1 MEEQKKDLCDSLKNF
16 DLNSLAMKDHY
27 IDFYFQ
33 RIWRPAYII
42 GSKDSNQFDIIFE
55 YTKEQTKTLEN
66 ITTNNLSF
74 FGANEY
80 SPKFSDRYVFLNEYF
95 NKLTPEEILNSINI
109 KLKKFNIPVNKISNR
124 KIQNNNINPPKL
136 TLQDKNGKPID
147 LTGFY
152 LYQFL
157 CGYIV
162 DSLVYISLDFAKI
175 VSSNR
180 QLILTLLD
188 IIIYVGETLKTN
200 IKKIREVTYNRKL
213 ILVSTLHSTIIS
225 FKPLIENFLFFYNY
239 TLNQHSDIDTKIKKI
254 SNLIYQIIISCI
266 DSNDIPYFL
275 LKYLIQIVSCNEV
288 NQYIDNFSRR
298 DVYKTFH
305 SHIGNLSENELK
317 NIRELRWIKNLCT
330 NIVNSI
336 FRKNMDT
343 LTNDSYYSF
352 LVCCLKSKSLEK
364 KMNALNEISDII
376 NDLPNSEKI
385 NKSFYDFIDKNK
397 IIDIFFEESIH
408 DEVIKR
414 SANLFKYFAFYD
426 KLPDD
431 VIEKLIKRQDNE
443 LFKKLLCEICS
454 DLPKKKK
461 DVLFNRLT
469 ENIKFENNNDNI
481 DYVTKLS
488 EACFELYPTIE
499 PNKNYYG
506 LELLFNYIINDFNDK
521 LKYNENNVDLAIES
535 FDHII
540 RKNTHLSTEDCFVF
554 IDRLFDNIKSNKKH
568 NSVIQSLK
576 LLRKLFNRVAKHR
589 DIIEYST
596 KIDQKY
602 EILSL
607 IIDDLVRYIDLLPKN
622 DSPIDKETIFEGIY
636 PHYINID
643 QRLQLIFYFF
653 HKEMNNYGI
662 TIQGKKHIEKIYQI
676 LKPEKLHNELIKF
689 YEILTLNLPY
699 IDNSAL
705 LDFYKDIL
713 QNNSEFD
720 VCKFSDNETI
730 NLVIDIFKNVN
741 QNSKIFLF
749 DGRNYR
755 VAGENIEGFDM
766 IFDVLTKNQ
775 NINVQKKV
783 ANLLSETCL
792 YLKDY
797 QSDFVVNYWKMF
809 FDKINQILD
818 YINKSHDTV
827 ALNGIIKLINLIYS
841 FNQNGPIP
849 DKKDVHVTEEPN
861 EFYHFMNTKSKKE
874 YRLKAN
880 PNDNLI
886 ELRWKLGYYYD
897 IPVNSVCFTDTNNNS
912 YNLNDDFK
920 KFFDLFPPKKFCI
933 EARPYIYV
941 KVSETPGLCYKFKE
955 NPKTLIEENEK
966 LFNLLIDNLYVDN
979 NGKLVDDETRQII
992 WNIISKLP
1000 KNFYFENKVK
1010 KYGKEQPI
1018 NETELKEIF
1027 NIKEIYILTYSLQ
1040 CINLYILNTNQEASN
1055 KTDFLNNFIKI
1066 QHGDKLIYDI
1076 LLNIIID
1083 PKNCTPIQ
1091 IEFLNV
1097 LIDLLNTI
1105 EIFQEKIVTNQTQNG
1120 AETTTTTNGSET
1132 SNVNNI
1138 IDEISINTLLK
1149 KLFEIISNLLEL
1161 NYGKYKSN
1169 VMYFHEN
1176 NDENVIADNDINTI
1190 ISKLIENILS
1200 FVEYITKNRTSC
1212 LEFLFNNSELF
1223 KKVFIYDYIACE
1235 TDESRNIINKYLT
1248 KKLHEKNNHI
1258 KNYLQI
1264 NLSVELFNNL
1274 VNNDIAGKYFHAL
1287 SEIMTEY
1294 FENNNETFESQY
1306 IDQAKKIIN
1315 LILEYLKTES
1325 DKKKKEENN
1334 YDKNQENLI
1343 SGIISLLTNILKINS
1358 KELVEYI
1365 LNKINILELFL
1376 NKCILRKCTEKPLET
1391 KYAVCKT
1398 YQSQEAVFNLIIYLL
1413 KNNEMKNG
1421 QDLLL
1426 MIIDEL
1432 NKYHSLGFW
1441 KTNSTKDW
1449 DLDFR
1454 DIPKGKYIGLKNMT
1468 STCYLNSIIQQLF
1481 MIPILRE
1488 TILNINNKSKNNV
1501 LYQLQLLFS
1510 ALKIYEFA
1518 YYDPKTFVM
1527 ANGLSFYEQ
1536 MDADEFYGTLIDKI
1550 EKDIKNLYSSETD
1563 NKPSELSEKDKN
1575 YKYKNIFS
1583 FFFGIKVV
1591 DELKFVDCGHKRYN
1605 EFCYNSIQLEVNGFS
1620 NIYDSLKNYCKT
1632 EVMVGE
1638 NKINCEECNEKR
1650 KCHKHLTFKNLPNI
1664 LVIALKRFEFDYNTM
1679 LKYKLNNYFEFPFE
1693 LNMKAFLMDDNSETN
1708 TEYELLGIT
1717 IHYGVSDFGHYYDLI
1732 KGKDNKW
1739 YKFND
1744 ISVTEFKEE
1753 DIPHEAFGENNIN
1766 EEDELCKEKES
1777 EKNNAYILI
1786 YKKKDFNVESVEQLS
1801 INSNIKNDLA
1811 LPPYDKFS
1819 HINNDIIDEINIK
1832 LYKAW
1837 TIKNIISYSYQ
1848 NFVQNLLLMDLARNI
1863 DKKIEPSHQI
1873 LFKYLKKEGYLSK
1886 EEDNGAFEKPITG
1899 DNKIF
1904 EFGLKYYFSVLLRI
1918 SRKMNEKNIS
1928 NKFFLFNEI
1937 IKAYIESD
1945 INKAKYILEEFAN
1958 TEALNEYLVYC
1969 SNTDSIKDSLSIII
1983 DSFQVIIEN
1992 NYNDDKTILYEFIN
2006 TLVLFIAENTK
2017 KINLD
2022 AVNYLFNQLI
2032 NSGKKFISY
2041 LKKKNLDKWVMSF
2054 YRRSDDDNEKQYTTI
2069 KEIINERTFPKLH
2082 SNHHILCE
2090 KQKLPGDS
2098 EDKIEVNET
2107 YDYFDRNLMQKIKNY
2122 TSNYSFIND
2131 LNRQFN

>member
-1 MEEQKKDLCDSLKNF
+1 MEEQKKDLCEVLKNF
-16 DLNSLAMKDHY
+16 DLNSLAIKELY

-33 RIWRPAYII
+33 RNWRPAYII
-42 GSKDSNQFDIIFE
+42 NSKDSNQFDLTFI
-55 YTKEQTKTLEN
+55 YTKEQIKTIEN

-74 FGANEY
+74 FGSYEY
-80 SPKFSDRYVFLNEYF
+80 NQKFYNRSDFLNEYF
-95 NKLTPEEILNSINI
+95 HKLTPEEILNSINI
-109 KLKKFNIPVNKISNR
+109 KLKNFNIPVNKISNR
-124 KIQNNNINPPKL
+124 KIQNNNINQPKF
-136 TLQDKNGKPID
+136 TLQDKNGKSID
-147 LTGFY
+147 FTGFY

-157 CGYIV
+157 SGYLV
-162 DSLVYISLDFAKI
+162 DSFIYLTNDFGKI
-175 VSSNR
+175 INSTP
-180 QLILTLLD
+180 QLCLTLLD
-188 IIIYVGETLKTN
+188 IFIYVGETLKTN
-200 IKKIREVTYNRKL
+200 IKKIKEVTFNRKL
-213 ILVSTLHSTIIS
+213 ILISPLHSTIIS
-225 FKPLIENFLFFYNY
+225 FKSLLEPFLFFYNY
-239 TLNQHSDIDTKIKKI
+239 NFNQHLELATRIKKI
-254 SNLIYQIIISCI
+254 SNIIYQIIISCI
-266 DSNDIPYFL
+266 ESNDIPYFL
-275 LKYLIQIVSCNEV
+275 LKYIIQIVSCPEV
-288 NQYIDNFSRR
+288 HQYIDNFNKR
-298 DVYKTFH
+298 DVYRTFH
-305 SHIGNLSENELK
+305 NHIGNLSENELK
-317 NIRELRWIKNLCT
+317 NIRELHLIKNTCAT
-330 NIVNSI
+330 IVYSI
-336 FRKNMDT
+336 FRKNLDT
-343 LTNDSYYSF
+343 LVNDSYYSF

-376 NDLPNSEKI
+376 NELPNSEKI

-397 IIDIFFEESIH
+397 ILDIFFDENIH

-414 SANLFKYFAFYD
+414 SINLFKYLAYYD
-426 KLPDD
+426 KLSDD
-431 VIEKLIKRQDNE
+431 VIEKLIKKQDKE

-454 DLPKKKK
+454 DLPKNKK
-461 DVLFNRLT
+461 DILFKRLT

-488 EACFELYPTIE
+488 EACFELYTTIE
-499 PNKNYYG
+499 QNKNYYG
-506 LELLFNYIINDFNDK
+506 LELLFNYIIKDFNDK
-521 LKYNENNVDLAIES
+521 LKYNENNVDQAIES

-540 RKNTHLSTEDCFVF
+540 RRNTHLSTEDCFVF
-554 IDRLFDNIKSNKKH
+554 IDKLFDNIKSNTKH

-576 LLRKLFNRVAKHR
+576 LLRKLFNRVGKHK
-589 DIIEYST
+589 DIIEFS
-596 KIDQKY
+596 KNLDKKY
-602 EILSL
+602 GILSL
-607 IIDDLVRYIDLLPKN
+607 MIDDLVRYIDLLPKN
-622 DSPIDKETIFEGIY
+622 NNPIDKDTIFEGIY
-636 PHYINID
+636 PHNITID

-653 HKEMNNYGI
+653 HKEMKNYGI
-662 TIQGKKHIEKIYQI
+662 TIQGKKHIEKIYQL

-689 YEILTLNLPY
+689 YEILTNNLPY
-699 IDNSAL
+699 IENSVL

-720 VCKFSDNETI
+720 VSKFSDNESI
-730 NLVIDIFKNVN
+730 NLVIDIFRRVN
-741 QNSKIFLF
+741 INSKIFLH
-749 DGRNYR
+749 DGRNFR
-755 VAGENIEGFDM
+755 VAGEKIEGFDM
-766 IFDVLTKNQ
+766 IFDILTKNP

-797 QSDFVVNYWKMF
+797 QSDFIINYWKIF
-809 FDKINQILD
+809 FDKINQQLD
-818 YINKSHDTV
+818 YINKSHDTI

-849 DKKDVHVTEEPN
+849 DKKDVHATEEPT
-861 EFYHFMNTKSKKE
+861 EFYHFFNTKSKKE

-897 IPVNSVCFTDTNNNS
+897 IPVNNVCFIDTNNKC
-912 YNLNDDFK
+912 YNINDDFK
-920 KFFDLFPPKKFCI
+920 KFFDLFPPEKFCI

-941 KVSETPGLCYKFKE
+941 KVSETPGLIYKFKE

-966 LFNLLIDNLYVDN
+966 LFNLLIDNLYVDK
-979 NGKLVDDETRQII
+979 NGNLVDDETKQII

-1010 KYGKEQPI
+1010 KYGKDQPI
-1018 NETELKEIF
+1018 NEKELKEIF

-1040 CINLYILNTNQEASN
+1040 CINFYILNTNQTANN
-1055 KTDFLNNFIKI
+1055 KTEFLNNFIKI

-1076 LLNIIID
+1076 LLNINID

-1091 IEFLNV
+1091 IECLNV
-1097 LIDLLNTI
+1097 FIDLLNTI
-1105 EIFQEKIVTNQTQNG
+1105 EISKEKIDMNQTQNG
-1120 AETTTTTNGSET
+1120 AETSISTNGST
-1132 SNVNNI
+1132 NVNNI
-1138 IDEISINTLLK
+1138 IDKIGINNLLK
-1149 KLFEIISNLLEL
+1149 KLFEIISDLLEL
-1161 NYGKYKSN
+1161 NYEKYKSN
-1169 VMYFHEN
+1169 VMYSHEN
-1176 NDENVIADNDINTI
+1176 NDENINIDNDINST
-1190 ISKLIENILS
+1190 ISKLIDNILS
-1200 FVEYITKNRTSC
+1200 FIEDITKNRTPC

-1223 KKVFIYDYIACE
+1223 KKIFIYDYITCE
-1235 TDESRNIINKYLT
+1235 TDDSRNKINKFLT
-1248 KKLHEKNNHI
+1248 KKFHEKNNHI

-1264 NLSVELFNNL
+1264 TLSVDLFNYL
-1274 VNNDIAGKYFHAL
+1274 VNNDVAGKYFHAF

-1306 IDQAKKIIN
+1306 IDQAKKIID
-1315 LILEYLKTES
+1315 LILEYLKKES
-1325 DKKKKEENN
+1325 DKRKIEEDN
-1334 YDKNQENLI
+1334 YNKNQENLI
-1343 SGIISLLTNILKINS
+1343 NGIINLLTNILKINP

-1391 KYAVCKT
+1391 KYAICRT
-1398 YQSQEAVFNLIIYLL
+1398 NQSQESVFNLIIFLL
-1413 KNNEMKNG
+1413 KNNETKNG

-1441 KTNSTKDW
+1441 KTNSSKDW

-1468 STCYLNSIIQQLF
+1468 YTCYLNSIIQQLF

-1488 TILNINNKSKNNV
+1488 TILNINNTSKNNV

-1518 YYDPKTFVM
+1518 FYDPKTFVV
-1527 ANGLSFYEQ
+1527 ANRLDIYEQ
-1536 MDADEFYGTLIDKI
+1536 KDADEFYGYLIDKI
-1550 EKDIKNLYSSETD
+1550 ENDIKNLFSNEKE
-1563 NKPSELSEKDKN
+1563 NKKNDLNEKDKN

-1605 EFCYNSIQLEVNGFS
+1605 EFFYNSIQLEIKGLS
-1620 NIYDSLKNYCKT
+1620 NLYESLQNYCKT
-1632 EVMVGE
+1632 EVMDGE
-1638 NKINCEECNEKR
+1638 NQINCEECNTKR

-1679 LKYKLNNYFEFPFE
+1679 LKYKLNDYFEFPFE
-1693 LNMKAFLMDDNSETN
+1693 LDMKEFLMEDHSETN
-1708 TEYELLGIT
+1708 TEYELMGIT
-1717 IHYGVSDFGHYYDLI
+1717 IHYGVADFGHYYDII

-1753 DIPHEAFGENNIN
+1753 DIPHEAFGDKNIV
-1766 EEDELCKEKES
+1766 EEDELYKEKES

-1786 YKKKDFNVESVEQLS
+1786 YKKKNFNVESVEQLS

-1811 LPPYDKFS
+1811 LPPYNKFS
-1819 HINNDIIDEINIK
+1819 HINNDIINEINIK

-1837 TIKNIISYSYQ
+1837 TVKNIISSSYQ
-1848 NFVQNLLLMDLARNI
+1848 SFILNLLIIDLVKNL
-1863 DKKIEPSHQI
+1863 DKKLEPQHQN

-1886 EEDNGAFEKPITG
+1886 EEDNGAFEKSITG

-1918 SRKMNEKNIS
+1918 SRKINEKNSI
-1928 NKFFLFNEI
+1928 NKFYLFNEI
-1937 IKAYIESD
+1937 IKAYIKSD
-1945 INKAKYILEEFAN
+1945 INKAKYVLEEFAN

-1969 SNTDSIKDSLSIII
+1969 INGDSVKDTLYIIM
-1983 DSFQVIIEN
+1983 DSFKVITEN

-2006 TLVLFIAENTK
+2006 TLVLFIAENFK
-2017 KINLD
+2017 KIYLE
-2022 AVNYLFNQLI
+2022 AVNVLFIQLI
-2032 NSGKKFISY
+2032 SIDKKFIPY

-2054 YRRSDDDNEKQYTTI
+2054 YRRSDDDNEKPYPI
-2069 KEIINERTFPKLH
+2069 KEIINERTFPKLN

-2090 KQKLPGDS
+2090 KQKIPGDS
-2098 EDKIEVNET
+2098 ENKNDTNEDIDT
-2107 YDYFDRNLMQKIKNY
+2107 FENHFMQKIKNF
-2122 TSNYSFIND
+2122 TGNYNLINE